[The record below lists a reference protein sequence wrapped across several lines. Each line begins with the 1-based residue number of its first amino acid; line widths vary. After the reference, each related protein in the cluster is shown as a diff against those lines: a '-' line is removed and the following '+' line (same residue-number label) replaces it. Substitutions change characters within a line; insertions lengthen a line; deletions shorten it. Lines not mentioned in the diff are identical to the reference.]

1 MATTDDVRPRH
12 CRRAPARAERSEQT
26 MASPLDIASGGQGPP
41 HILVVDDDRR
51 LRDLLLRYLSENGF
65 RVTAAEDAQAARGR
79 LKAFDFDLIVLDLM
93 MPGESGLSLAQS
105 LRAESRVPILM
116 LTARNEAEDRI
127 KGFEGGADDY
137 LGKPF
142 EPRELVLRIRT
153 ILARVNAPPPKPEVA
168 PQVRFG
174 PFLFD
179 LVRSELTRD
188 GAPLHLTTGESSL
201 LAALARRAGEPVS
214 REALRAETA
223 DCVNTRAVDVQ
234 MTRLRRKIEADAREP
249 RYLLTVRGKG
259 YALRPD

>member
-1 MATTDDVRPRH
+1 M
-12 CRRAPARAERSEQT
+12 SG
-26 MASPLDIASGGQGPP
+26 PLDIVAGSEGQP

-51 LRDLLLRYLSENGF
+51 LRALLQRYLSENGF
-65 RVTAAEDAQAARGR
+65 RVTTAEDSQSARIQIR
-79 LKAFDFDLIVLDLM
+79 SFDFDLIVLDVM
-93 MPGESGLSLAQS
+93 MPGESGLSLAQN
-105 LRAESRVPILM
+105 LRAENRVPILM

-127 KGFEGGADDY
+127 KGLEGGADDY

-153 ILARVNAPPPKPEVA
+153 ILARVNAPPPKPAVA
-168 PQVRFG
+168 EVRFG
-174 PFLFD
+174 PFAFD
-179 LVRSELTRD
+179 IARSELTRD
-188 GAPLHLTTGESSL
+188 RERVHLTTGESSL

-223 DCVNTRAVDVQ
+223 GCANTRAVDVQ

-259 YALRPD
+259 YALRSD

>member
-1 MATTDDVRPRH
+1 M
-12 CRRAPARAERSEQT
+12 SG
-26 MASPLDIASGGQGPP
+26 PLDIVSGGEGQP
-41 HILVVDDDRR
+41 HVLVVDDDRR
-51 LRDLLLRYLSENGF
+51 LRSLLQRYLSENGF
-65 RVTAAEDAQAARGR
+65 RVTSAEDAHAARAR
-79 LKAFDFDLIVLDLM
+79 LKSFDFDLIVLDLM

-153 ILARVNAPPPKPEVA
+153 ILARVNAPPPSSAIA

-174 PFLFD
+174 PFAFD
-179 LVRSELTRD
+179 IARSELTRE
-188 GAPLHLTTGESSL
+188 GAPIHLTTGESSL
-201 LAALARRAGEPVS
+201 LTALARRAGEPVS

-223 DCVNTRAVDVQ
+223 DCANTRAVDVQ
-234 MTRLRRKIEADAREP
+234 MTRLRRKIESDAREP
-249 RYLLTVRGKG
+249 LYLLTVRGKG